1 VSRCR
6 YPPGRAFSKRFF
18 LWRVVDKELNQTQGK
33 GVQMS
38 NPMEPD
44 NRDEVLGRMLE
55 MHEEERHQIH
65 QGMPEILIIPGQ
77 EIFVEAEIN
86 RVNARVKTFLVG
98 GMRGDFLIIMAPRVN
113 GQIIPLKEQREIVI
127 RYIQE
132 GAVYGFAS
140 KVQRSIG
147 QPFNLAIIQYPSA
160 IEEVSLRRSPRI
172 PVVIPVER
180 DGVQRKGE
188 MIVNLSAGGAAVLLN
203 QMVQME
209 DTFNLSFTLPNGT
222 FIRDMAVKV
231 MRIEA
236 SSGKIV
242 AGVAFDERSG
252 QGKQAVCEYLKLVQL
267 TVNCR
272 GDGFR

>member
-1 VSRCR
+1 
-6 YPPGRAFSKRFF
+6 
-18 LWRVVDKELNQTQGK
+18 
-33 GVQMS
+33 MS

-44 NRDEVLGRMLE
+44 GRDEVLGRMLE
-55 MHEEERHQIH
+55 MHEEERHQVH
-65 QGMPEILIIPGQ
+65 QGMPEILILPGQ

-86 RVNARVKTFLVG
+86 RVNARVKTYLVG
-98 GMRGDFLIIMAPRVN
+98 GLRGDFLIISAPRVN
-113 GQIIPLKEQREIVI
+113 GQIIPLKEGREIVI

-140 KVQRSIG
+140 KVMRGIG
-147 QPFNLAIIQYPSA
+147 QPFNLAILQYPTA

-188 MIVNLSAGGAAVLLN
+188 MIVNLSSGGAAVLLN

-222 FIRDMAVKV
+222 FIKNLAVSV

-236 SSGKIV
+236 SSGKIIV
-242 AGVAFDERSG
+242 GVAFDEKGG
-252 QGKQAVCEYLKLVQL
+252 QGKQAVAEYLKLVQL
-267 TVNCR
+267 TITCKIE
-272 GDGFR
+272 DFK